1 MQLRKRV
8 VEGMLEGEISSHL
21 SDEPHDPVGNG
32 SGNSR
37 NGRLS
42 KKVHSKD
49 GELDGLI

>member
-1 MQLRKRV
+1 MQLRKRAI
-8 VEGMLEGEISSHL
+8 EGMFEGEMTSHL
-21 SDEPHDPVGNG
+21 GYEPHDPVGNG
-32 SGNSR
+32 SR